1 MNPALQKLYFKSF
14 MTLRPG
20 KFVTFTLS
28 DTEYISNIC
37 DILQIL
43 DFIEQCLFLFITI
56 IY

>member
-43 DFIEQCLFLFITI
+43 DLIEQCLFLFITI

>member
-20 KFVTFTLS
+20 KFATFTLS
-28 DTEYISNIC
+28 GIEYISNIC
-37 DILQIL
+37 NILQIL